1 MKLSGLDASDVQVHE
16 QANVYSGFLKLFK
29 YTITHGLFKGGVSR
43 PLIREATVRPP
54 SVGVIL
60 FDPVHD
66 QVVLVEQF
74 RMGPFLSNEDP
85 WLLEVVAGISESGET
100 LEDVARREVEE
111 ETGYQIASLIPLSDV
126 YLSPGASNEKLKL
139 FCGLV
144 DATDAGGIFGVA
156 DEGEDIRVHVLPFRE
171 AYDMVEDGRIANAP
185 AVIAL
190 QWLKL
195 HHHEL
200 CQHEKLCLH
209 EK

>member
-1 MKLSGLDASDVQVHE
+1 MKLSGLDASDVQVQE
-16 QANVYSGFLKLFK
+16 EAKVYSGFLKLFK

-74 RMGPFLSNEDP
+74 RMGPFLSDDDP
-85 WLLEVVAGISESGET
+85 WLLEVVAGISEPGET
-100 LEDVARREVEE
+100 LEEVALREVEE
-111 ETGYQIASLIPLSDV
+111 ETGYQITSLMPVSDFYV
-126 YLSPGASNEKLKL
+126 SPGASNEKLKL

-144 DATDAGGIFGVA
+144 DATAAGGIFGVA

-200 CQHEKLCLH
+200 CQHEK
-209 EK
+209 

>member
-1 MKLSGLDASDVQVHE
+1 MKLSGLDASDVQVQE
-16 QANVYSGFLKLFK
+16 ETKAYSGFLKLFK

-60 FDPVHD
+60 FDRVRD

-74 RMGPFLSNEDP
+74 RMGPFLSDDDP
-85 WLLEVVAGISESGET
+85 WLLEVVAGISEPGET
-100 LEDVARREVEE
+100 LEEVALREVEE
-111 ETGYQIASLIPLSDV
+111 ETGYKVTSLMPVSDFYV
-126 YLSPGASNEKLKL
+126 SPGASNEKLKL

-144 DATDAGGIFGVA
+144 DASIAGGIFGMA
-156 DEGEDIRVHVLPFRE
+156 DEGEDIKVHVLPFPE

-200 CQHEKLCLH
+200 CQYEK
-209 EK
+209 

>member
-1 MKLSGLDASDVQVHE
+1 MKLSGLDASDVQVQE
-16 QANVYSGFLKLFK
+16 ETKVYSGFLKLFK
-29 YTITHGLFKGGVSR
+29 YTITHGLFKGGISR

-74 RMGPFLSNEDP
+74 RMGPFLSNDDP
-85 WLLEVVAGISESGET
+85 WLLEVVAGISEPEET
-100 LEDVARREVEE
+100 LEEIALREVEE
-111 ETGYQIASLIPLSDV
+111 ETGYKITSLRPVSDFYV
-126 YLSPGASNEKLKL
+126 SPGASNEKLKL

-144 DATDAGGIFGVA
+144 DATNAGGVFGMA
-156 DEGEDIRVHVLPFRE
+156 DEGEDIRVHVLPFPE

-185 AVIAL
+185 AIIAM

-200 CQHEKLCLH
+200 CQHEK
-209 EK
+209 

>member
-16 QANVYSGFLKLFK
+16 QAKVYSGFLKLFK
-29 YTITHGLFKGGVSR
+29 YTITHRLFKGGDSR
-43 PLIREATVRPP
+43 PLVREAIVRPP

-60 FDPVHD
+60 FDPVHH

-74 RMGPFLSNEDP
+74 RMGPFLSNDDP
-85 WLLEVVAGISESGET
+85 WLLEVVAGISEPGET
-100 LEDVARREVEE
+100 LEEVALREVEE
-111 ETGYQIASLIPLSDV
+111 ETGYQITALIPLPDV
-126 YLSPGASNEKLKL
+126 YLSPGASNERLKL

-156 DEGEDIRVHVLPFRE
+156 DEGEDIRVHVLHFRD

-200 CQHEKLCLH
+200 CQHEK
-209 EK
+209 

>member
-1 MKLSGLDASDVQVHE
+1 MKLSGLDASDVQVQE
-16 QANVYSGFLKLFK
+16 ETKAYSGFLKLFK

-60 FDPVHD
+60 FDPLRD

-74 RMGPFLSNEDP
+74 RMGPFLSEDDP
-85 WLLEVVAGISESGET
+85 WLLEVVAGISEPGET
-100 LEDVARREVEE
+100 LEEVALREVEE
-111 ETGYQIASLIPLSDV
+111 ETGYKVTSLMPVSDFYV
-126 YLSPGASNEKLKL
+126 SPGASNEKLKL

-144 DATDAGGIFGVA
+144 DASIAGGIFGVA
-156 DEGEDIRVHVLPFRE
+156 DEGEDIKVHVLPFPE

-200 CQHEKLCLH
+200 CQHEK
-209 EK
+209 

>member
-1 MKLSGLDASDVQVHE
+1 MKLSGLDARDVQVQE
-16 QANVYSGFLKLFK
+16 KTKVYSGFLKLVK
-29 YTITHGLFKGGVSR
+29 YTITHKLFNGGVSR

-54 SVGVIL
+54 SVGIIL
-60 FDPVHD
+60 FDPLHD

-74 RMGPFLSNEDP
+74 RMGPFLSNDDP
-85 WLLEVVAGISESGET
+85 WLLEVVAGISEPGET
-100 LEDVARREVEE
+100 LEEVAIREIKE
-111 ETGYQIASLIPLSDV
+111 ETGYQITSLMPVSDFYV
-126 YLSPGASNEKLKL
+126 SPGASNEKLKL

-144 DATDAGGIFGVA
+144 DATTAGGVFGVA

-171 AYDMVEDGRIANAP
+171 AYDMVKDGRIANAP

-200 CQHEKLCLH
+200 CQHEK
-209 EK
+209 